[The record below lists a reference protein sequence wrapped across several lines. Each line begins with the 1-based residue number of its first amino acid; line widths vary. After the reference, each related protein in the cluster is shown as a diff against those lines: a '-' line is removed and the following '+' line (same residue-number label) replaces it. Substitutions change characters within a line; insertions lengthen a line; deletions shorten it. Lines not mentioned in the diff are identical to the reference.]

1 MASILD
7 VTENDF
13 EAEVIRSDIPV
24 LVDFWAPWCGPC
36 RALAP
41 AMHQL
46 AEENAGVVKV
56 VKVNIDDCSQIA
68 ASFAIDSVPTVMLFQ
83 RGEVVDRFV
92 GLQPKSRIQ
101 AAIDQLPA

>member
-1 MASILD
+1 MANILE

-46 AEENAGVVKV
+46 AEENAGAVKV
-56 VKVNIDDCSQIA
+56 VKVNIDDCMQIA
-68 ASFAIDSVPTVMLFQ
+68 TKFSIDSIPTIMLFNN
-83 RGEVVDRFV
+83 GEVVDRFV
-92 GLQPKSRIQ
+92 GLQPKSRLQ
-101 AAIDQLPA
+101 AAIDQLA